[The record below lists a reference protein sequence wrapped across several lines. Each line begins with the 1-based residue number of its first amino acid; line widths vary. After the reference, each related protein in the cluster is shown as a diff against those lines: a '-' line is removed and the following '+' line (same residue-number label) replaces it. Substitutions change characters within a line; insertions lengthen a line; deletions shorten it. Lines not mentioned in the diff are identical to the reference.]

1 MKQRSIISSFLKTLT
16 LIPLIMILAII
27 SHILTVIKQAKEYD
41 KIKKRRIEI
50 LIKKNPMFL
59 NNINKIVKS
68 LDDALNKAYPD
79 ISKYIK
85 KRTIYNEDIKLD
97 FEDDYVSDF
106 IKIEIIIFD
115 ILNKDILKS
124 VTGYSDINKYKESI
138 GKFDKSLSDIND
150 YKEIEEIK
158 NIINEIKNAIK
169 LVNECAKEQYKGC
182 ISLISEIDFF
192 ELDEMFYGDLYI
204 CLKING
210 NINKMDLPKEF
221 KEKVK
226 NIATKIKIN
235 NTI

>member
-68 LDDALNKAYPD
+68 LDDTLNKAYPD

-150 YKEIEEIK
+150 YKEIE
-158 NIINEIKNAIK
+158 
-169 LVNECAKEQYKGC
+169 
-182 ISLISEIDFF
+182 
-192 ELDEMFYGDLYI
+192 
-204 CLKING
+204 
-210 NINKMDLPKEF
+210 
-221 KEKVK
+221 
-226 NIATKIKIN
+226 
-235 NTI
+235 